1 MKKDWKYILYLTVAF
16 GLYIAARMTEPKQ
29 LDWTPTYA
37 SRDKNPY
44 GGYALH
50 QLLPS
55 ILEDQPVMVSNK
67 TLYELKDSLK
77 TGDNLIILTHSL
89 HIGKQDFD
97 ILLRHVAE
105 GATAFVSAQDY
116 NKEFLD
122 TIHIW
127 TSDYLFRNGVQSFKN
142 DTTWLKFVHRQL
154 DSARHFPFRRDNI
167 YNYFTLGDS
176 SMAMVV
182 AENNFHQPVTIRIN
196 WGKGALILNST
207 PLAFT
212 NIYAIS
218 GATNEFIAHSLS
230 NLRVRRTHWTEYYSI
245 GRLEASSPLRFIL
258 TQEPLA
264 WAYYIA
270 LLSLVVFMLFEG
282 KRKQRI
288 IPIIKPLENTSLE
301 FVGTVGNLYYQR
313 GDHRNIAEKM
323 ILYFFDQLRAR
334 YNLNAQHVN
343 EDFFSSLSGKTGHS
357 ITYLRE
363 LFSFIAGIREQV
375 RIDKDQLIQL
385 NLMLETFRQ
394 TP

>member
-50 QLLPS
+50 QFLPS
-55 ILEDQPVMVSNK
+55 ILEGQQVTVSNK

-97 ILLRHVAE
+97 ILLHHVAE

-122 TIHIW
+122 TLHIW

-154 DSARHFPFRRDNI
+154 DSTRHFPFKRDNI
-167 YNYFTLGDS
+167 YSYFTLGDS
-176 SMAMVV
+176 ARAMIV
-182 AENNFHQPVTIRIN
+182 AENNFHQPVTVRIN

-218 GATNEFIAHSLS
+218 GTTNEFIAHTLS
-230 NLRVRRTHWTEYYSI
+230 NLNTRRTHWTEYYSI

-270 LLSLVVFMLFEG
+270 VLSLIVFMLFEG

-323 ILYFFDQLRAR
+323 ILYFFDQLRSR
-334 YNLNAQHVN
+334 YNLNALHTS
-343 EDFFSSLSGKTGHS
+343 EEFFSALSGKTGHS
-357 ITYLRE
+357 VSHLKEVFT
-363 LFSFIAGIREQV
+363 FIDTIREQA
-375 RIDKDQLIQL
+375 RINKDQLIQL
-385 NLMLETFRQ
+385 NLMLEKFQQ
-394 TP
+394 TS